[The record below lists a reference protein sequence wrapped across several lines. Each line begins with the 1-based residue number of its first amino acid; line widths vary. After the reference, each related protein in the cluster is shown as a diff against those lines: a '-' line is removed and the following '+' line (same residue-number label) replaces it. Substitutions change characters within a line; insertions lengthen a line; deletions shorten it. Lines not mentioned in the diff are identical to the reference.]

1 MADLSRNILEQ
12 MGFKSLG
19 MNVCISDKANIYS
32 VDQIEIGDSSRVDD
46 FCILTGKIIIGKFVH
61 VAPFCL

>member
-1 MADLSRNILEQ
+1 MAYLSRNILEQ

-19 MNVCISDKANIYS
+19 MHVRISDKASIYS
-32 VDQIEIGDSSRVDD
+32 ADQIEIGDNSRIDD
-46 FCILTGKIIIGKFVH
+46 FCVLTGKIIIGKFVH